1 MVSKMAI
8 MQLDRARRRVTYL
21 LNTVAAGMLILMV
34 LLTVADV
41 SLRYF
46 LDHPIQGTYE
56 LTELMQV
63 VLVAFALGYCA
74 IQKGHVS
81 VEFLIEY
88 LSPRVKAAV
97 ASIVNFLSVGLFAIA
112 TWASILQVKITWDG
126 NLVSGILRLPIF
138 LFVGVIVLGNAAL
151 CLVLFVDFLQSLR
164 SVIKK

>member
-1 MVSKMAI
+1 MAI
-8 MQLDRARRRVTYL
+8 LHLDRARRRVTYL
-21 LNTVAAGMLILMV
+21 LNTVAAGIMIIMM

-41 SLRYF
+41 LIRY
-46 LDHPIQGTYE
+46 LLGRPIQGTYE

-63 VLVAFALGYCA
+63 ILVAFALGYCA

-97 ASIVNFLSVGLFAIA
+97 ASIVSFLSVGLFAIA
-112 TWASILQVKITWDG
+112 TWASIAQVKLTWDG
-126 NLVSGILRLPIF
+126 NLVSGILRLPIS
-138 LFVGVIVLGNAAL
+138 LFVGVVALGSAVL

-164 SVIKK
+164 EAVRK